1 MSGDYNDL
9 EKEEVNIIA
18 GALELKQKTVA
29 DVMTKLD
36 RVFMLPIEAC
46 LDFDTVSEIMSQGVI
61 SSVQVKL
68 WDEPIQ
74 DKNLISILILIG
86 YSRVP
91 VYEGSK
97 SNFITLLHTKDLAF
111 VDPDDKMPIKTIC
124 EFYSNPIMY
133 VFESTTLDIVFRD
146 FKTGKE
152 PQSP

>member
-1 MSGDYNDL
+1 
-9 EKEEVNIIA
+9 
-18 GALELKQKTVA
+18 
-29 DVMTKLD
+29 
-36 RVFMLPIEAC
+36 
-46 LDFDTVSEIMSQGVI
+46 
-61 SSVQVKL
+61 
-68 WDEPIQ
+68 
-74 DKNLISILILIG
+74 LISILILIG

>member
-1 MSGDYNDL
+1 LSGDYNDL

-68 WDEPIQ
+68 
-74 DKNLISILILIG
+74 
-86 YSRVP
+86 
-91 VYEGSK
+91 
-97 SNFITLLHTKDLAF
+97 
-111 VDPDDKMPIKTIC
+111 
-124 EFYSNPIMY
+124 
-133 VFESTTLDIVFRD
+133 
-146 FKTGKE
+146 
-152 PQSP
+152 